1 MYIHFFF
8 HLDREEYHNA
18 RTLWKDTHDASAVL
32 PIFPKRGFAERKL
45 LSFYIRNPEQHA
57 KAIKSV
63 SINKLIH
70 AIIVSH
76 AIFVFCSCLKT
87 CFPCTRMRT
96 NPTSGIVS
104 FLSVQDFSVPINL
117 W

>member
-1 MYIHFFF
+1 MKEVKYYETWHNNSVYLILFLFYV
-8 HLDREEYHNA
+8 DREEYHTA

-63 SINKLIH
+63 SSNILIY
-70 AIIVSH
+70 AIKISH
-76 AIFVFCSCLKT
+76 ALFVF
-87 CFPCTRMRT
+87 
-96 NPTSGIVS
+96 IVA
-104 FLSVQDFSVPINL
+104 
-117 W
+117 